1 MRAKVVVE
9 SYPDWKKWVEGLD
22 QKAPEELMES
32 VELDSVTNPP
42 ELGAGGA

>member
-9 SYPDWKKWVEGLD
+9 PYRDWKKWVEGLD
-22 QKAPEELMES
+22 QKAPKELMES

-42 ELGAGGA
+42 AVGAGGA